1 MSKKRPDRHTVNDIC
16 SVMESIAPTG
26 LAQDWD
32 NVGLLAGD
40 PAAGVRR
47 VLLCIDLTPPVVEE
61 AIAEKVQFVM
71 AYHPPIFKPIASL
84 RADSSGTDAA
94 VFRCIER
101 GIALYSTHTALDAA
115 DGGTNDVIAK
125 LCGIKKTEPLEYV
138 DQPGPMEYKL
148 VVFVPPKE
156 IDRVADAMFAAGA
169 GHIGDYAH
177 CSYRSTGQG
186 TFLGGDSTNPTA
198 GKRGRLEQVEEIRL
212 ETVVPN
218 SALSKVVTSMIAAH
232 SYEEPAYDI
241 YPIQPTPLRGIGRH
255 GPLPAG
261 STLGK
266 IARKLKR
273 VTKAS
278 ATQIVGPSD
287 RLIKRAVIVVGAA
300 GSLPFRMKLTA
311 SDVIITGEIRHHD
324 ALTILRIGC
333 TAIALNHWTS
343 EQPVLP
349 TLANRIEELLPGLTA
364 LVSKSDR
371 EPFQPV

>member
-1 MSKKRPDRHTVNDIC
+1 MSKKRADRHTVNDIC
-16 SVMESIAPTG
+16 SVMESIAPTA

-71 AYHPPIFKPIASL
+71 AYHPPIFKPVASL

-115 DGGTNDVIAK
+115 DLGTNEVIAK
-125 LCGIKKTEPLEYV
+125 LCGIKKTEPLEFV
-138 DQPGPMEYKL
+138 DPPGPTEYKL

-177 CSYRSTGQG
+177 CSYRSTGHG

-218 SALSKVVTSMIAAH
+218 GALSKVVTSMIAAH

-241 YPIQPTPLRGIGRH
+241 YPLQPTPLRGIGRQ
-255 GPLPAG
+255 GLLAAG

-273 VTKAS
+273 ATSAS

-287 RLIKRAVIVVGAA
+287 RPIERAVIVVGAA
-300 GSLPFRMKLTA
+300 GSLPFRMKLNA

-343 EQPVLP
+343 EQPVLS
-349 TLANRIEELLPGLTA
+349 TLANRIEESLPGVTA
-364 LVSKSDR
+364 LVSKSDC

>member
-1 MSKKRPDRHTVNDIC
+1 MSKKQPDRHTVSDIC
-16 SVMESIAPTG
+16 SVMESIAPPA

-71 AYHPPIFKPIASL
+71 AYHPPIFKPVASL
-84 RADSSGTDAA
+84 RADSTGTDAA

-115 DGGTNDVIAK
+115 DGGTNDVIAEI
-125 LCGIKKTEPLEYV
+125 CGIKQTEPLEYV
-138 DQPGPMEYKL
+138 DQPGPMKYKL
-148 VVFVPPKE
+148 VVFVPSKE
-156 IDRVADAMFAAGA
+156 VEHVANAMFAAGA

-177 CSYRSTGQG
+177 CSYRSSGHG

-198 GKRGRLEQVEEIRL
+198 GERGRFEQVEEIRL
-212 ETVVPN
+212 ETVVPGT
-218 SALSKVVTSMIAAH
+218 ALSKVVTSLIAAH
-232 SYEEPAYDI
+232 SYDEPAYDI
-241 YPIQPTPLRGIGRH
+241 YPIQPTPVRGIGRH
-255 GPLPAG
+255 GQLPEG
-261 STLGK
+261 STLGEL
-266 IARKLKR
+266 ARKLKR
-273 VTKAS
+273 ATSAS
-278 ATQIVGPSD
+278 TAQIVGPAD
-287 RLIKRAVIVVGAA
+287 RKIERAVIVVGAA
-300 GSLPFRMKLTA
+300 GSLPFRMKLSA
-311 SDVIITGEIRHHD
+311 SDVIITGEIRHHE
-324 ALTILRIGC
+324 ALTIQRLGC

-343 EQPVLP
+343 ERPVLP
-349 TLANRIEELLPGLTA
+349 TLGNRMEELLPGVTA